1 MTVKDRILAFLESE
15 GLKKGDFFDAFGI
28 APSNFRGQSRLSGL
42 NSDTIVK
49 ILTEYPDLSAEWL
62 LRGTGN
68 MLICQGATISDD
80 NRETATPT
88 YFVDKIAS
96 QAEEIG
102 RLKARI
108 EELERHRG
116 DNAGHALS
124 SDIANVG

>member
-15 GLKKGDFFDAFGI
+15 GLKKGDFFDAFSI

-62 LRGTGN
+62 LRGTGD
-68 MLICQGATISDD
+68 MLISQGATISDD

-108 EELERHRG
+108 EELERRRG
-116 DNAGHALS
+116 DDAGRAQS